1 MLLLNCQ
8 IVFFC
13 FRRHSHSRDEWESA
27 SLYNGNTKCNG
38 LLPVWGPNVS
48 ESVFA
53 GNLAR
58 FDPAPAFAYCFL
70 TFVYTRYNT
79 SISECTGLHDTGYV
93 FTVHDLRLL
102 LTRFASEKSF
112 SAETGGGGRDSNI
125 KFIPYVISIALYV
138 INT

>member
-1 MLLLNCQ
+1 M
-8 IVFFC
+8 
-13 FRRHSHSRDEWESA
+13 
-27 SLYNGNTKCNG
+27 
-38 LLPVWGPNVS
+38 WGPNVS